1 LKTVVALTAPSP
13 PHPSPMAKFDAHLK
27 CSFCGK
33 SQEQVRKL
41 IAGPGVYIC
50 DECIDLC
57 NEILDEELVDGHGT
71 RPSPETSRK
80 AQPKKTSKPAPT
92 LAQVP
97 KPQEIKS
104 FLDQQV
110 VGQDEA
116 KKVLAVA
123 VYNHYKRL
131 AWQGDGKGETD
142 QTATRLHKSNILLIG
157 PTGCG
162 KTLLAQSLAEM
173 LDVPFAVADATTLTE
188 AGYVGEDVENIL
200 LRLLQKA
207 DLDVEQAQRGIIY
220 IDEIDKIARK
230 SENPS
235 ITRDVSGEGVQQ
247 ALLKMLEGTVAN
259 VPPQGGR
266 KHPYQDCIQ
275 VDTSQILF
283 ICGGAFVGLEEVIQ
297 KRMGRNAIGFLPE
310 GGQAR
315 PRTGKERQ
323 VAEALRHLEPDDLV
337 RYGLI
342 PEFIGRLPVS
352 AVLQP
357 LDTEALQAI
366 LTEPR
371 DALVKQFQTL
381 LSMDNVRLDFDQDAI
396 TAIAIEAH
404 RRKTGARALRG
415 IVEELMLEI
424 MYDLPSR
431 QDIQS
436 FRVTRDLV
444 EQRNKANVVQ
454 IPSASNDRDNLM
466 DEAASA

>member
-1 LKTVVALTAPSP
+1 
-13 PHPSPMAKFDAHLK
+13 MAKFDAHLK

-33 SQEQVRKL
+33 SQDQVRKL

-57 NEILDEELVDGHGT
+57 NEILDEELVDSQGNPRPGT
-71 RPSPETSRK
+71 EPSRK
-80 AQPKKTSKPAPT
+80 AVPAERKTSKPAPT
-92 LAQVP
+92 LASIP
-97 KPQEIKS
+97 KPLDIKN

-110 VGQDEA
+110 VGQNAA
-116 KKVLAVA
+116 KKVMSVA

-131 AWQGDGKGETD
+131 AWQGDGQGETEE
-142 QTATRLHKSNILLIG
+142 TATRLHKSNILLIG

-162 KTLLAQSLAEM
+162 KTLLAQTLAEM

-207 DLDVEQAQRGIIY
+207 DMDVDQAQRGIIY

-275 VDTSQILF
+275 IDTSQILF
-283 ICGGAFVGLEEVIQ
+283 ICGGAFVGLEDVVQ
-297 KRMGRNAIGFLPE
+297 KRMGRNAIGFIPSADSRGRSRANRDL
-310 GGQAR
+310 QAA
-315 PRTGKERQ
+315 Q
-323 VAEALRHLEPDDLV
+323 VLRNLEPDDLV
-337 RYGLI
+337 KYGLI
-342 PEFIGRLPVS
+342 PEFIGRIPVS
-352 AVLQP
+352 AVLEP
-357 LDTEALQAI
+357 LDEKTLELI

-371 DALVKQFQTL
+371 DALVKQFRTL
-381 LSMDNVRLDFDQDAI
+381 LSMDNVQLQFADDAI
-396 TAIAIEAH
+396 TAIAQEAH

-415 IVEELMLEI
+415 IIEEIMLDL
-424 MYDLPSR
+424 MYDLPS
-431 QDIQS
+431 QS
-436 FRVTRDLV
+436 SIKDFTVTRAMV
-444 EQRNKANVVQ
+444 
-454 IPSASNDRDNLM
+454 
-466 DEAASA
+466 DEHTGGKVLPLPGTDQQKTA